1 MGEEWYSKQS
11 SSSQTSSLLRFLER
25 ISRSSERTF
34 LIFMGVFIVS
44 SLITGVAGVGD
55 VGRLMLF
62 GLPLDVVV
70 VDVSL
75 LLLHDVISIEFMG
88 TVVGICSSGTKS
100 LDGGDDDPVLSVVMI
115 LLKEGDVIVSL
126 VS

>member
-62 GLPLDVVV
+62 GFPLLV

-75 LLLHDVISIEFMG
+75 LLLHDVISIESMG

>member
-62 GLPLDVVV
+62 GLPLLV